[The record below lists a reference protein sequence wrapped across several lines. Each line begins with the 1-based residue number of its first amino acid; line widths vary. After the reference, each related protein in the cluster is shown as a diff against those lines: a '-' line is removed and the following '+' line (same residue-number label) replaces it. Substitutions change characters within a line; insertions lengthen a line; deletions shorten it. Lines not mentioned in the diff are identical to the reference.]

1 MVAMTDHSLGGGI
14 ILDELEKPIGQSDQE
29 AGAGAHANA
38 APGVKASSASEDLP
52 QAASSV
58 LNGNGGD
65 HSRAVD
71 ASLGQNGP
79 EAAQMQK
86 VGPQTGEA
94 DPTFWHNTSAKP
106 HCVGP

>member
-1 MVAMTDHSLGGGI
+1 M

-65 HSRAVD
+65 HSRGSRRLSGPKWAGSSSD
-71 ASLGQNGP
+71 AEGWAP
-79 EAAQMQK
+79 
-86 VGPQTGEA
+86 
-94 DPTFWHNTSAKP
+94 DR
-106 HCVGP
+106 